1 VVAGVQPVTAIDMAT
16 TAPDIADVKMEWRPP
31 AGPAAADFAPNCGD
45 MMESLI

>member
-1 VVAGVQPVTAIDMAT
+1 VVAGVQPAAVIDTAT

-31 AGPAAADFAPNCGD
+31 AGPAAADFAPNCED